1 MKYQQAT
8 GADKTI
14 IWIIGGFVVFI
25 LVLIGIVAKSE
36 QKEAKKIGQVV
47 AYQAGDVQKPAASA
61 ETGIKDLGDM
71 NVTDEKS
78 ADFVVKNTG
87 TKPLSMF
94 NISSSCGCTAGV
106 VTIAGVKSPEG
117 AMHAKSDW
125 IGSLNPGDQA
135 TVTVIYRPS
144 VMPVKGDVSRS
155 VYVETND
162 PISPKLT
169 FTVRAFVE

>member
-1 MKYQQAT
+1 MK
-8 GADKTI
+8 ADKTI
-14 IWIIGGFVVFI
+14 IWLIGGFTLLAVILIVF
-25 LVLIGIVAKSE
+25 VAAGE
-36 QKEAKKIGQVV
+36 QKEAKKIGQVI
-47 AYQAGDVQKPAASA
+47 AYQTADAEKPVASFDS
-61 ETGIKDLGDM
+61 GLKDLGTM
-71 NVTDEKS
+71 QVSEEKS

-117 AMHAKSDW
+117 AMHSKSDW
-125 IGSLNPGDQA
+125 IGSLNPGNEA

-162 PISPKLT
+162 PASPKLT
-169 FTVRAFVE
+169 FTVKAFVE